1 MAGSPG
7 GTGMSPITPQQH
19 RAAASR
25 CVERAADE
33 LRVAR
38 AQLAAIRSP
47 EAAADDAFLAAAQ
60 KACEKALKA
69 VSGGIAG

>member
-1 MAGSPG
+1 
-7 GTGMSPITPQQH
+7 MSPITPQQR

-25 CVERAADE
+25 ALDRAVDE

-38 AQLAAIRSP
+38 AQLSAIHSP

-60 KACEKALKA
+60 RACEKALKA
-69 VSGGIAG
+69 VTGGIAG